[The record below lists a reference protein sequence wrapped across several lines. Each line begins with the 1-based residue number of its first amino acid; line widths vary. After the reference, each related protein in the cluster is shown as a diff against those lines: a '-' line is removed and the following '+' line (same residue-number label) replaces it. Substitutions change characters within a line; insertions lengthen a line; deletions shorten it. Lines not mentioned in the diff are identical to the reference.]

1 MDRVKAIA
9 LVLLAVC
16 LCPPSALF
24 PAEEAQVRT
33 LPDPRWDG
41 GRTLMQALKD
51 RRSTREFAPQSLP
64 DQVLSEL
71 LWAAYGV
78 NRSDTGDR
86 TAPSAHNRQEIDV
99 YVTLRSGLYR
109 YETATHSLRLVKAED
124 LPGLTG
130 RQKFPATAPMNLVY
144 VADFLRTLGVP
155 PEAAIQAA
163 SVSAGAIVQNVY
175 LYCASEGLG
184 AVVRGWIDRP
194 VLAKAMGLREDQYM
208 VIAQTVGYPAGQ

>member
-1 MDRVKAIA
+1 M
-9 LVLLAVC
+9 
-16 LCPPSALF
+16 
-24 PAEEAQVRT
+24 
-33 LPDPRWDG
+33 
-41 GRTLMQALKD
+41 
-51 RRSTREFAPQSLP
+51 
-64 DQVLSEL
+64 
-71 LWAAYGV
+71 
-78 NRSDTGDR
+78 
-86 TAPSAHNRQEIDV
+86 
-99 YVTLRSGLYR
+99 TLRSGLYR

-144 VADFLRTLGVP
+144 VADFSRTLGVP

-194 VLAKAMGLREDQYM
+194 VLAKAMGLREDQYI

>member
-71 LWAAYGV
+71 LWAAYGPME
-78 NRSDTGDR
+78 STGQTR
-86 TAPSAHNRQEIDV
+86 
-99 YVTLRSGLYR
+99 VTGPHLQ
-109 YETATHSLRLVKAED
+109 
-124 LPGLTG
+124 PITG
-130 RQKFPATAPMNLVY
+130 RRLTY
-144 VADFLRTLGVP
+144 T
-155 PEAAIQAA
+155 
-163 SVSAGAIVQNVY
+163 
-175 LYCASEGLG
+175 
-184 AVVRGWIDRP
+184 
-194 VLAKAMGLREDQYM
+194 
-208 VIAQTVGYPAGQ
+208 